1 MEINN
6 YMQQNISSI
15 RHALSIA
22 TLKKTL
28 NQDVQSMNA
37 LLQGFRD
44 TNARIMERTV
54 TPHKGGSIDISV

>member
-15 RHALSIA
+15 RYALSIA

-28 NQDVQSMNA
+28 SQDAQSMST

-44 TNARIMERTV
+44 TNARIMENSI
-54 TPHKGGSIDISV
+54 TPHKGGSIDISL